1 MNPTVQLG
9 VSLFVI
15 VHLFFVFAA
24 LASNVAPRSELQ
36 RRLLVKFAFYTQLL
50 NLDLDF
56 TPYHL
61 THATEQDV
69 DHRLE
74 ILMEGDPDV
83 DENWLVL
90 PDAGVRIGERYK
102 RYQRLARVMAML
114 AEDDNAVSWIA
125 SSVGAHFL
133 HARHARPQQVRCRRH
148 MLQSWTAV
156 RGGSAADRDPNS
168 SNYFRQ
174 AYLADCV
181 ILSDNRVRVNKRDDE
196 GQVAQPASRTQA
208 PNR

>member
-1 MNPTVQLG
+1 MPGFFGGQAYSRRRQWYETMRANNPDSVATSEHGPMNPTVQLG

-74 ILMEGDPDV
+74 VLMEGDPDV

-90 PDAGVRIGERYK
+90 PDAGVRIGERLQTLPAFGASDGHAGRGRQCRQLDRFECWGSLLTRTPRASPTGALSPAYAPE
-102 RYQRLARVMAML
+102 L
-114 AEDDNAVSWIA
+114 DSSSW
-125 SSVGAHFL
+125 
-133 HARHARPQQVRCRRH
+133 RQCR
-148 MLQSWTAV
+148 
-156 RGGSAADRDPNS
+156 GP
-168 SNYFRQ
+168 
-174 AYLADCV
+174 
-181 ILSDNRVRVNKRDDE
+181 
-196 GQVAQPASRTQA
+196 
-208 PNR
+208 